1 MSDLEDSDISE
12 ISDDEITL
20 SATKPLKLKKRVE
33 EDDDDDDD
41 DEGGIEDIGDDEEDD
56 DDDDDDD
63 DDISTVTKKNTLA
76 NTSISSKIP
85 MEEDDIS
92 DNSDDIEDDDIEDDD
107 DDEYDETYLQKLSN
121 SFSNNPL
128 IDAHNEI
135 KSINNE
141 ELLSLTKTVRDKD
154 NIIIDD
160 LHRTHPVLSKY
171 EKTNILGKRIK
182 QLNSG
187 AEPFITTQLN
197 DNYLIALTELKEKKL
212 PFIIQRPLP
221 NGGSEYWK
229 VSDLE
234 NI

>member
-12 ISDDEITL
+12 ITDDEITL
-20 SATKPLKLKKRVE
+20 TVKKPLKLKERVVDDDDDDDDDE
-33 EDDDDDDD
+33 GEIEDIDEDDDDDDD
-41 DEGGIEDIGDDEEDD
+41 DEIGA
-56 DDDDDDD
+56 
-63 DDISTVTKKNTLA
+63 VTKKNTLA
-76 NTSISSKIP
+76 NTSISSKFP
-85 MEEDDIS
+85 MEDDDNS
-92 DNSDDIEDDDIEDDD
+92 DNSDDIEDDDIEDDE

-121 SFSNNPL
+121 SFSNNQL

-154 NIIIDD
+154 NIVIDD

-171 EKTNILGKRIK
+171 EKTNILGKRVK

-187 AEPFITTQLN
+187 AEPFITTQLS
-197 DNYLIALTELKEKKL
+197 DNYLIALMELKEKKL

>member
-1 MSDLEDSDISE
+1 MSDLGDSDLSE

-20 SATKPLKLKKRVE
+20 STKKPLKLKAAVVDDS
-33 EDDDDDDD
+33 DDDDDDD
-41 DEGGIEDIGDDEEDD
+41 VDDEGEIDIDD
-56 DDDDDDD
+56 DDDDDNDD
-63 DDISTVTKKNTLA
+63 DVSNMTKKNTLA
-76 NTSISSKIP
+76 NTSIATNIP
-85 MEEDDIS
+85 LDEDAFS
-92 DNSDDIEDDDIEDDD
+92 EKSDDTDDLEDD

-121 SFSNNPL
+121 SYSNNEL
-128 IDAHNEI
+128 VDSHNEV
-135 KSINNE
+135 KHINNE

-171 EKTNILGKRIK
+171 EKTNILGKRLK
-182 QLNSG
+182 QLNCG
-187 AEPFITTQLN
+187 AEPFVNTQLN
-197 DNYLIALTELKEKKL
+197 DNYLIAIQELDEKKI

>member
-1 MSDLEDSDISE
+1 MSDLGDSDLSE

-20 SATKPLKLKKRVE
+20 STKKPLKLKAVVVDDSDD
-33 EDDDDDDD
+33 DDDDDDD
-41 DEGGIEDIGDDEEDD
+41 DEGEIDIDD
-56 DDDDDDD
+56 DDDNDDDD
-63 DDISTVTKKNTLA
+63 DVSNLTKKNTLA
-76 NTSISSKIP
+76 NTSIATNIP
-85 MEEDDIS
+85 LDEDAFS
-92 DNSDDIEDDDIEDDD
+92 EKSDDTDDLEDDD

-121 SFSNNPL
+121 SFSNNKL
-128 IDAHNEI
+128 VDAHNEV
-135 KSINNE
+135 KHINNE

-171 EKTNILGKRIK
+171 EKTNILGKRLK

-187 AEPFITTQLN
+187 AEPFVNTQLN
-197 DNYLIALTELKEKKL
+197 DNYLIAIQELDEKKI

>member
-12 ISDDEITL
+12 ITDDEITL
-20 SATKPLKLKKRVE
+20 TVKKPLKLKERVVDDDDDDDDDE
-33 EDDDDDDD
+33 GEIEDIDEDDDDDDD
-41 DEGGIEDIGDDEEDD
+41 DEIGA
-56 DDDDDDD
+56 
-63 DDISTVTKKNTLA
+63 VTKKNTLA
-76 NTSISSKIP
+76 NTSISSKFPI
-85 MEEDDIS
+85 ENEDIS

-121 SFSNNPL
+121 SFSNNQL

-171 EKTNILGKRIK
+171 EKTNILGKRVK

-187 AEPFITTQLN
+187 AEPFITTQLS
-197 DNYLIALTELKEKKL
+197 DNYLIALMELKEKKL